1 VERSNQFIARTVV
14 RQRIPEHRA
23 LVAGRRSP
31 RQSVRSAVSST
42 SGSHPVLI
50 TKCYETVRLILFMD
64 NTIIDFVSE
73 LEFIASINEF
83 KDCLMNQDKHQ
94 QNPEA
99 LWFNI
104 DIPKGHGLRAGDK
117 VRIIIQRI

>member
-1 VERSNQFIARTVV
+1 
-14 RQRIPEHRA
+14 
-23 LVAGRRSP
+23 
-31 RQSVRSAVSST
+31 
-42 SGSHPVLI
+42 
-50 TKCYETVRLILFMD
+50 MD